1 MAGEK
6 AKIIAIEKNKGKSLA
21 HIEYISKSACSS
33 CQNNDTCG
41 VGVVSKTF
49 SDKALQFSIPYT
61 EEMEVDKFV
70 ELHINNHDLVK
81 SAMLVYLVP
90 LLFFIGSALIA
101 KQFYITNEALII
113 LIAISWAA
121 IGFVITSMVSKKLYP
136 QKSINQLISS
146 KTIQ

>member
-1 MAGEK
+1 MVAEQG
-6 AKIIAIEKNKGKSLA
+6 KIIAIEKSEGETLA

-41 VGVVSKTF
+41 VGVVSKSF
-49 SDKALQFSIPYT
+49 SDKALQFTIPYA
-61 EEMEVDKFV
+61 EEMAVDKFV
-70 ELHINNHDLVK
+70 ELNINNNDLIK

-90 LLFFIGSALIA
+90 LLFFITSALIA
-101 KQFYITNEALII
+101 KQLNITNEAFII

-121 IGFVITSMVSKKLYP
+121 VGFVITHFVSKKLYP